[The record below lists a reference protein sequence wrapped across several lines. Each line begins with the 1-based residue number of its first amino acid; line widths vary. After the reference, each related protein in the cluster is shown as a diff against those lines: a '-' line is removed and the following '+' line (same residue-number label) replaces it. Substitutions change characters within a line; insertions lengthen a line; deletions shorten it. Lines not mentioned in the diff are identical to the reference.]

1 MSDTQTPEMD
11 AAELYYDGP
20 TGFVPIKKARKMER
34 ERNKLVFDWHKAC
47 REQVVLMLEIE
58 GHRAECAALKEQVDN
73 LVAMICAKDREI
85 TSLTDRLKR
94 MTEALDDAL
103 GIVRGMQ
110 AHKAQAEACEL

>member
-47 REQVVLMLEIE
+47 REHLILMREIE
-58 GHRAECAALKEQVDN
+58 GHRERATKL
-73 LVAMICAKDREI
+73 R
-85 TSLTDRLKR
+85 
-94 MTEALDDAL
+94 EALINAVNASCSCGGKGRDL
-103 GIVRGMQ
+103 GCCQ
-110 AHKAQAEACEL
+110 ACEVWHRFVQNIEGKR